1 MSTLIRSG
9 SLCSWAARRAEA
21 LRANRESFVDEA
33 THTPATATTT
43 ATTTTI
49 NQIIK

>member
-43 ATTTTI
+43 TI